1 MAARAGVDCVKRVKH
16 LTSNVKGGVIG
27 ERERVGGVVG
37 GDVVKV
43 LVLLL
48 LF

>member
-16 LTSNVKGGVIG
+16 LTSNVKGGRG
-27 ERERVGGVVG
+27 RGGGVEGVAG
-37 GDVVKV
+37 GDVGKV

>member
-16 LTSNVKGGVIG
+16 LTSNVKGGL
-27 ERERVGGVVG
+27 GGVVG
-37 GDVVKV
+37 GDVGKV

>member
-16 LTSNVKGGVIG
+16 LTSNVKGGVKG
-27 ERERVGGVVG
+27 ERGVGGVVG